1 MMWNAL
7 RRSCQP
13 HQHQLPPATTP
24 PSPPLQTCSGPGRL
38 QDRRTKQQIK
48 ASSSKHIAGSRRA
61 SAGGRWQGAEQCS
74 VCVCV
79 CVCVCFKA
87 NRGGTQLLSG
97 GRFRCGWIHV
107 FLVCVWGVVWPLSD
121 SLHRE
126 SSAFHKCISVS
137 SQRDKNTQRL
147 KGEWEFRGVEGWL
160 TD

>member
-7 RRSCQP
+7 TLTLTP
-13 HQHQLPPATTP
+13 HPLLTTP
-24 PSPPLQTCSGPGRL
+24 PSPPLQTCSGLGRL

-48 ASSSKHIAGSRRA
+48 ASSFVHIAGSRRA
-61 SAGGRWQGAEQCS
+61 SEGDAGREQS
-74 VCVCV
+74 SAVCVCV
-79 CVCVCFKA
+79 CLCVLQQTEVGHSCLVEGILDVWCF
-87 NRGGTQLLSG
+87 L
-97 GRFRCGWIHV
+97 CV
-107 FLVCVWGVVWPLSD
+107 FLGGVWPLSD

-147 KGEWEFRGVEGWL
+147 KREWEFRGVEGWL

>member
-7 RRSCQP
+7 RRNCQH
-13 HQHQLPPATTP
+13 HQHQLPPPPTTP

-48 ASSSKHIAGSRRA
+48 ASSSEHIAGSRRA

-79 CVCVCFKA
+79 CFKA

-97 GRFRCGWIHV
+97 GHFRCVV
-107 FLVCVWGVVWPLSD
+107 FLCVFLGGVWPLSD

-147 KGEWEFRGVEGWL
+147 KGE
-160 TD
+160 